1 MSPEPFPGLCGD
13 CRHARTLTSSTGTCF
28 YQCLLS
34 ESDPRFPKWPRLP
47 VLSCSGY
54 EPGEGEALA

>member
-1 MSPEPFPGLCGD
+1 MNAPASAGLCAS
-13 CRHARTLTSSTGTCF
+13 CRHARALTSAAGSRF

-34 ESDPRFPKWPRLP
+34 EKDPRFAKWPRLP
-47 VLSCSGY
+47 VLSCAGH